1 MHLEITLLPGWSY
14 INTYINITTHTPGD
28 HLTAWMVMY
37 INTYINITAHAP
49 GLHLNVWMDH
59 VNKHSCTLMY
69 INIITYSTNLEIT
82 FLHVFMML
90 VYINIY
96 INITIYTKH
105 LDINLLP
112 VCIMLINIH
121 KQYYYY
127 IYQTPRFQLTLCF
140 IYINI
145 SIYLSNTIWQSYFPR
160 SGRFYDLFMAC

>member
-1 MHLEITLLPGWSY
+1 
-14 INTYINITTHTPGD
+14 
-28 HLTAWMVMY
+28 
-37 INTYINITAHAP
+37 
-49 GLHLNVWMDH
+49 
-59 VNKHSCTLMY
+59 MY

-145 SIYLSNTIWQSYFPR
+145 SIYLPNTIWQSYFPR